1 MLHIL
6 QRQLMRWV
14 SVQCVAGRQIITIA
28 DWRKS
33 RMDSWSRVTGCSPRP
48 QLRQHDIY
56 PYRIKMICI
65 LFLKDVKI
73 KHVDGERTVM
83 KRSYNGKWIS
93 YWLRIPKKCTMY
105 NATKRDFL
113 TTNDRVIRGVCCPFC
128 ANTEVSA
135 LPPLLVVYSQYSNIH
150 EYSSGSVFCLNS
162 QCASMNDLSTVNGV
176 KCLTWKLGSCW
187 CGWRWMCKQALDY
200 EYISTGSE

>member
-1 MLHIL
+1 M
-6 QRQLMRWV
+6 
-14 SVQCVAGRQIITIA
+14 AGRQIITIA

-33 RMDSWSRVTGCSPRP
+33 GMDSWSRVTRCSPRP

-128 ANTEVSA
+128 AHRGVSTA
-135 LPPLLVVYSQYSNIH
+135 SSPRSIQSVQQYPWIQQWQCLLSQ
-150 EYSSGSVFCLNS
+150 F
-162 QCASMNDLSTVNGV
+162 A
-176 KCLTWKLGSCW
+176 
-187 CGWRWMCKQALDY
+187 MCKHEWSFNCQWREMPDLKTWELLMWLEVDVQTSTWLRV
-200 EYISTGSE
+200 YIYGLWVDIYTWLWVDIYTGCGE